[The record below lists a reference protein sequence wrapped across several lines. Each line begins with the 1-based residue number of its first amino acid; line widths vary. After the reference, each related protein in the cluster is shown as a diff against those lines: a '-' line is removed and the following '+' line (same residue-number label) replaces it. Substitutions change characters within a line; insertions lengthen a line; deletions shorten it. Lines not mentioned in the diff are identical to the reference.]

1 MEGIC
6 GQFCP
11 VFFFLLITCDGTTV
25 RQINSECCDTVFGF
39 DQGSD
44 NKQTLIGSFKILLVR
59 KLKER
64 LLRQGGLSADNFH
77 TIWDYEVENMYILKN
92 IAENSYVKNIHT
104 HISM

>member
-11 VFFFLLITCDGTTV
+11 VFFLLITCDGTTV

-64 LLRQGGLSADNFH
+64 LLRQGALRTDDFHIVLDNME
-77 TIWDYEVENMYILKN
+77 WRKN
-92 IAENSYVKNIHT
+92 FK
-104 HISM
+104 